1 MTKKR
6 QQTKRSHFGS
16 SQTTCPRL
24 ACESNADDQGDEFA
38 MSPGFESVLLPW
50 DFSVQPFLLLL
61 LASDLPAL
69 RSVCREVRH
78 NVDAHDLEIQK
89 VTLLTKPREGQKIYS
104 KSWQVTVPEKFRAHM
119 MRAES
124 IPAGWSSRRF
134 YPPRAPRPPPAGGAM
149 KAQLEAAEAAKQAQA
164 ASLTPKWG
172 EDGYVPPGAP
182 TKSS

>member
-1 MTKKR
+1 MPE
-6 QQTKRSHFGS
+6 GME
-16 SQTTCPRL
+16 L
-24 ACESNADDQGDEFA
+24 DCE
-38 MSPGFESVLLPW
+38 
-50 DFSVQPFLLLL
+50 
-61 LASDLPAL
+61 
-69 RSVCREVRH
+69 
-78 NVDAHDLEIQK
+78 LEIEK

-124 IPAGWSSRRF
+124 IPAGWNTRRF

-149 KAQLEAAEAAKQAQA
+149 KAQIEAAEAAKQAQA
-164 ASLTPKWG
+164 ASLQPKWG